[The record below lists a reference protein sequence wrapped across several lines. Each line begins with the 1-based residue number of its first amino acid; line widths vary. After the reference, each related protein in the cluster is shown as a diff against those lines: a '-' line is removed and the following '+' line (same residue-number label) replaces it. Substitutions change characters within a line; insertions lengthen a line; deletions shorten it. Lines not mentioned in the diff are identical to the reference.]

1 MNEENKQKR
10 MCSNLKGK
18 MKKIQ
23 QHLTFQLT
31 ISFPILFIGIILFF
45 GIAVPTRNVSV
56 SLATNDSEHKDDF
69 WYYLA
74 LSDLGLNEP
83 NGSVH
88 LPYTLGNKNYSL
100 VYLIFRVGKNAK
112 VHVYVELTPN
122 STAPVNVTWFHDS
135 VSVEN
140 KTTRSPEINMS
151 SMQYFILTAGNSL
164 NKTFTVYSD
173 LAPNVDTGMVGTI
186 VFELQNASNNEDA
199 WLWYQVRILERGK
212 YHYGYELWKFIN
224 FGTPETLLSS
234 FMLLTIISLIVRKKD
249 VLKR

>member
-1 MNEENKQKR
+1 

-45 GIAVPTRNVSV
+45 GIAVPTRNLSV

-74 LSDLGLNEP
+74 LSDLQLHKH

-100 VYLIFRVGKNAK
+100 VYLGTGAVGKNAK

-122 STAPVNVTWFHDS
+122 STAPVNVTWFHYS
-135 VSVEN
+135 VPTTK
-140 KTTRSPEINMS
+140 KTTRSAEINIS
-151 SMQYFILTAGNSL
+151 SMQHFILTGGRSL

-173 LAPNVDTGMVGTI
+173 LAPNRDTGIGGTI
-186 VFELQNASNNEDA
+186 VFELQNSSNNNEDA
-199 WLWYQVRILERGK
+199 WLMYEVRILERGT

-224 FGTPETLLSS
+224 FGTAETLLCS
-234 FMLLTIISLIVRKKD
+234 FMLLTIVSLIVRKED
-249 VLKR
+249 VLIR